1 MMVYMKIVVIVVIVV
16 ISDVKFQFVAPQARS
31 NIGSAA
37 DHSRYCAETRVC
49 GGVPTD
55 TPALCN
61 VR

>member
-16 ISDVKFQFVAPQARS
+16 ISDVKFQFVGEGTT
-31 NIGSAA
+31 GSAA
-37 DHSRYCAETRVC
+37 DHSRYCAETRVY
-49 GGVPTD
+49 GGAPTD